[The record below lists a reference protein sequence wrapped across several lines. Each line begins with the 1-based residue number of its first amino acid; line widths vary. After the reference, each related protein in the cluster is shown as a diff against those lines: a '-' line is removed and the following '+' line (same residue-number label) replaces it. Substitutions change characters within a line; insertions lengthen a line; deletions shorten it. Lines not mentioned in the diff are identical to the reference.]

1 MFECAHC
8 PEDEVMCRNQQ
19 ALSFDMR
26 YQYPDGPVCD
36 WPSNVDC
43 DHDGNEHH
51 YVTIES
57 TTTQPSKTTQ
67 ASTTSTVTYN
77 PGEECLPYDG
87 SRVPDCREFIDPL
100 AKEPYYHYH
109 STSNIAKHSLRISC
123 IFVFFRLQSILG
135 MRP

>member
-1 MFECAHC
+1 
-8 PEDEVMCRNQQ
+8 
-19 ALSFDMR
+19 MR

-51 YVTIES
+51 YVTIEP

-67 ASTTSTVTYN
+67 APTSSTVTYN

-100 AKEPYYHYH
+100 AKEP
-109 STSNIAKHSLRISC
+109 LP
-123 IFVFFRLQSILG
+123 QQQ
-135 MRP
+135 